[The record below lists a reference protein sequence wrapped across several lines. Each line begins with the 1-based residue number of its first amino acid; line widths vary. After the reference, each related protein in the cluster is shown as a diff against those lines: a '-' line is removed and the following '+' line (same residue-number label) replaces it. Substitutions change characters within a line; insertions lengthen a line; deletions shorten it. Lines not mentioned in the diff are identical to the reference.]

1 MKQFDL
7 KNFEPGEKLSP
18 YIIAEIGVNHEGDM
32 ELAKRLIKEAKDGG
46 AHAAKFQSYK
56 ANKIASKNSPAY
68 WDQSKEPTDSQFKLF
83 QKYDGFGEAEY
94 IELARYCQEVDID
107 FMSTPFDLDAV
118 DFLDNLMPAFK
129 IASADITNVPLI
141 RKCASKGKPLIMST
155 GAATL
160 PEIEFALTTAK
171 KAGATQISLLHCVL
185 NYPTPEKNAELD
197 AIDLLAKTFPE
208 VVIGYSD
215 HVCPDQTISA
225 LEVATLKGAQILE
238 KHFTHDKSLP
248 GNDHYHAMN
257 KEDLSK
263 FVSKIN
269 TYRLLCGVGQ
279 KEVAAENNARLHARR
294 SIVALGNIK
303 QGDVFSSDNLICKR
317 PAHGISPIHWDD
329 IIGKV
334 ATSEIKD
341 DELIKWSDVGD

>member
-1 MKQFDL
+1 MR
-7 KNFEPGEKLSP
+7 EKFNP
-18 YIIAEIGVNHEGDM
+18 YIIAEIGVNHEGDIA
-32 ELAKRLIKEAKDGG
+32 LAKRLIREAKDGG

-94 IELARYCQEVDID
+94 KELAEYCRTLGID

-118 DFLDNLMPAFK
+118 DFLAPLMPAFK

-141 RKCASKGKPLIMST
+141 RKCAGTGKPLIIST

-160 PEIEFALTTAK
+160 SEIELALTTAK
-171 KAGATQISLLHCVL
+171 QAGARNVALLHCVL
-185 NYPTPEKNAELD
+185 NYPTPEENAELD
-197 AIDLLAKTFPE
+197 AIDLLAKTYPN
-208 VVIGYSD
+208 VIIGYSD
-215 HVCPDQTISA
+215 HVCPDETISA

-257 KEDLSK
+257 KNDLSN

-279 KEVAAENNARLHARR
+279 KNVTNESNARLHARR
-294 SIVALGNIK
+294 SIVAHGNIK
-303 QGDVFSSDNLICKR
+303 KGEVFSENNLICKR

-334 ATSEIKD
+334 AAKNID
-341 DELIKWSDVGD
+341 DDVLLRWEDIGV